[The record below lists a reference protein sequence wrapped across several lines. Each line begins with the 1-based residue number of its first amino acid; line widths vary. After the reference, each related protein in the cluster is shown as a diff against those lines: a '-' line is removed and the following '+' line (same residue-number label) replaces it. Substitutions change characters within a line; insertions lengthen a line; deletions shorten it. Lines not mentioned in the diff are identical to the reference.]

1 MKKLHRTLLAAGLC
15 ASLGVVAVAQ
25 TQTAPAPATAPQA
38 QQMQRGL
45 HAHRGDQDP
54 ARAEQRRARMQERMA
69 QRLGEL
75 KAQLRITP
83 AQEGAWTTWT
93 GAIQPG
99 ARNFQRPDRAEFARM
114 TTPERIDRMRALR
127 AARSA
132 EMDKR
137 LDATKTFYGTLS
149 SEQRAVFD
157 AVGMKHMGG
166 GKGRGGF
173 GGRDGHGGHHHLRG

>member
-15 ASLGVVAVAQ
+15 ASLGVAIAQAQ
-25 TQTAPAPATAPQA
+25 TSPATATTPQA
-38 QQMQRGL
+38 QQMQRGM
-45 HAHRGDQDP
+45 HAERGARDP

-69 QRLGEL
+69 KRLGEL

-93 GAIQPG
+93 SNLQPG

-114 TTPERIDRMRALR
+114 TTPERIDQMRALR
-127 AARSA
+127 AARNA

-137 LDATKTFYGTLS
+137 LEATKTFYGSLS
-149 SEQRAVFD
+149 SEQKAVFD
-157 AVGMKHMGG
+157 AVGLKYTRG
-166 GKGRGGF
+166 GKGRGF
-173 GGRDGHGGHHHLRG
+173 GGGHGRHHHQRG

>member
-25 TQTAPAPATAPQA
+25 TQPAPANAPQT
-38 QQMQRGL
+38 QQVQRGPQGD
-45 HAHRGDQDP
+45 RGAQDP

-69 QRLGEL
+69 KRLGEL

-93 GAIQPG
+93 GSIQPG

-114 TTPERIDRMRALR
+114 STPERIDRMRALR
-127 AARSA
+127 AARNA

-137 LDATKTFYGTLS
+137 LDATKTFYGALS
-149 SEQRAVFD
+149 SEQKAVFD
-157 AVGMKHMGG
+157 AVGMNHMGG

-173 GGRDGHGGHHHLRG
+173 GGRGGHGGHHHFRG